1 MAGKTPREVLTLP
14 EADPACALA
23 PEHSLITQLAL
34 DDAAAQTDFV
44 YRRPTRREEVRKVST
59 PAMSEPTSKLKLSN
73 C

>member
-44 YRRPTRREEVRKVST
+44 YRDAAGRGPQGFDAGDERAHPQVK
-59 PAMSEPTSKLKLSN
+59 AI
-73 C
+73 